1 MGRPMSAALS
11 QNAQRWQT
19 ATFGLL
25 AATLAT
31 ISWIAVHDALT
42 DHTRRVLTF
51 GVSFDLSVTLPGA
64 YYLLVARP
72 RHQATWVV
80 GAVALI
86 GVLRAA
92 ALIVPDPIARIVIG
106 GVVEAAVLTFVVVRS
121 GTAWQASGKTGD
133 PLVRLA
139 RMGEA
144 FATAPWVGE
153 VLATELA
160 VIYYAGLSWARAPHV
175 PPGSRA
181 FSVHRRSGATMMY
194 AVMAGMCVLETAI
207 LHVVIQH
214 WSVRTAWFITS
225 MDLYGTLC
233 LVAAARA
240 IALRPILVDDATIT
254 LRQSLW
260 WTVNIDRA
268 VVRDVQP
275 FSGPRPSRKSQDT
288 LVLASFTTPSVR
300 LSLTETVVAHGPW
313 GRRKSVMTIVAAI
326 DDAAGFIDLVRDVN
340 NSGRQ

>member
-1 MGRPMSAALS
+1 MSAALS

-31 ISWIAVHDALT
+31 ISWIAVHGALT
-42 DHTRRVLTF
+42 DHTRRVLTL

-72 RHQATWVV
+72 RRQASWIV
-80 GAVALI
+80 GTVALI

-92 ALIVPDPIARIVIG
+92 SLIVPDRIRILIG
-106 GVVEAAVLTFVVVRS
+106 VVVEAAVLTFVLVRS
-121 GTAWQASGKTGD
+121 RTAWRASGKAGD

-139 RMGEA
+139 SMGEV
-144 FATAPWVGE
+144 FATAPWIGE
-153 VLATELA
+153 VVATELA
-160 VIYYAGLSWARAPHV
+160 VIYYAVLSWGRAPHV

-181 FSVHRRSGATMMY
+181 FTVHRRSGAAMMY
-194 AVMAGMCVLETAI
+194 AVMAAMCVLETAV

-214 WSVRTAWFITS
+214 WSVKTAWFITS

-240 IALRPILVDDATIT
+240 IVLRPILVDEATIT

-268 VVRDVQP
+268 VVADARP
-275 FSGPRPSRKSQDT
+275 FSGPRPSRKSPDT

-300 LSLTETVVAHGPW
+300 LHVTGTVEAYGPW
-313 GRRKSVMTIVAAI
+313 GRRKRVTTIVAAI
-326 DDAAGFIDLVRDVN
+326 DDAAGFIASVRGVN
-340 NSGRQ
+340 NSSSGERWHV